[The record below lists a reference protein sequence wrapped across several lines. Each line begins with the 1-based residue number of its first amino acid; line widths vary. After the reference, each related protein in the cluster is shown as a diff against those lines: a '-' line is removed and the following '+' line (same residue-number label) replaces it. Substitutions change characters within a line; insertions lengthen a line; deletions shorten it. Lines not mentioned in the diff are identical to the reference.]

1 MYIVNEVD
9 IYLCL
14 PKITTDNIIN
24 GKEIEYAES
33 TNKIIGVYRDME
45 QAKKV
50 HMQSPTWRYIEEHII
65 H

>member
-1 MYIVNEVD
+1 MTIYIVF
-9 IYLCL
+9 
-14 PKITTDNIIN
+14 
-24 GKEIEYAES
+24 EYVES